1 MSRVSRF
8 KGSFQ
13 CVYLSSLA
21 RDDSIVEVRKNTF
34 IVLTL
39 GINREKLK
47 ENRFELRKLD
57 KKEEGG
63 VRDFEV
69 PSRSRQGEKDY
80 FVDDIESPTYLVET
94 MESSPNSTTSPKP
107 SKVKKRKSWLTR
119 VAFFLFICCCATI
132 ATSFFHLSVLD
143 QHHLTTSS
151 QGRHPFAAQSP
162 SSLTNKGSLYSR
174 R

>member
-57 KKEEGG
+57 KQEGGG

-80 FVDDIESPTYLVET
+80 YFS
-94 MESSPNSTTSPKP
+94 STTSNPQ
-107 SKVKKRKSWLTR
+107 L
-119 VAFFLFICCCATI
+119 I
-132 ATSFFHLSVLD
+132 
-143 QHHLTTSS
+143 
-151 QGRHPFAAQSP
+151 
-162 SSLTNKGSLYSR
+162 
-174 R
+174 